1 MDFLLYLCAQ
11 DENLWRGLLQSPF
24 LLSKVK
30 VMIDQKKVREIVE
43 AYIEGS
49 PYFIVDVVVDKNNS
63 ILVEVDS
70 DESVPLDYCVELSR
84 HIESQLDRDAEDF
97 DLEVGSAGLT
107 SPFKVLRQYQ
117 KYEGSEVEVQVKNG
131 PKYEGVL
138 VNVTPDTFGLEVTKM
153 VKKEGE
159 KKKVAE
165 TETLT
170 FQYDQIKHTKYSI
183 TFK

>member
-1 MDFLLYLCAQ
+1 
-11 DENLWRGLLQSPF
+11 
-24 LLSKVK
+24 
-30 VMIDQKKVREIVE
+30 MIDQTKIREIVE
-43 AYIEGS
+43 AYIQDS
-49 PYFIVDVVVDKNNS
+49 PYFIVDVSVDKNNS
-63 ILVEVDS
+63 ILVEIDA

-84 HIESQLDRDAEDF
+84 HIESKMNRDEEDF

-131 PKYEGVL
+131 PKYVGVL
-138 VNVTPDTFGLEVTKM
+138 MNVAEDSFGLEITKM

-159 KKKVAE
+159 KKKVAV

-170 FQYDQIKHTKYSI
+170 FPYEQIKYTKYSI